1 MFVSPDLQLR
11 AQFETTFF
19 RFSDFREEN
28 QPSIFEAFKK
38 VKFRQEETIGKH
50 TKKDTGCSLKNDF
63 VLFFA
68 LIGL

>member
-1 MFVSPDLQLR
+1 MD
-11 AQFETTFF
+11 
-19 RFSDFREEN
+19 
-28 QPSIFEAFKK
+28 IFEAFKK